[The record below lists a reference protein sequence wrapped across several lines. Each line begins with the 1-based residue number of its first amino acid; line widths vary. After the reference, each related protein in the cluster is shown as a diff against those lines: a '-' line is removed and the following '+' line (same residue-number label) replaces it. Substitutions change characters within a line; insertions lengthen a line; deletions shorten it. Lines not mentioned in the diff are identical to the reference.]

1 MYVEFEYLKLIE
13 LATSADPLE
22 SPHVWNVLLHHPQTH
37 THTHSY
43 KLTSTV
49 YSQTHFHTPSH
60 LYTLLHLYTYRLTDS
75 HTQKHPY
82 TLMVTHTLPYIPTH
96 ICTHLHSHTVQ
107 RLVLGPERSFICFRS
122 HSATVCPSFKTPFL
136 RHHL

>member
-22 SPHVWNVLLHHPQTH
+22 SPHVCNVLLHQLQTH
-37 THTHSY
+37 THT
-43 KLTSTV
+43 LTSLHPLYTPKHTF
-49 YSQTHFHTPSH
+49 THLHT
-60 LYTLLHLYTYRLTDS
+60 YTLLHLYKYRLTDS
-75 HTQKHPY
+75 HTRKHPY
-82 TLMVTHTLPYIPTH
+82 TLMVTHSLPYIPTH

-122 HSATVCPSFKTPFL
+122 HSTTVCPNFKTPFL